1 MEATSDILFDEL
13 GNLEGSKFE
22 QESIDILLAIQAFL
36 SDIKREMF
44 LPLDLLYM
52 LVEKGDEKLRD
63 AVLHSNPD
71 ALHVDEVASR
81 LRVLAVEIEE
91 NDALFSEAKTLNRN
105 HFSKGFIRIL
115 RDANTIANGKA
126 IARKHIVDVLLWRV
140 DSIESASVKWAIR
153 RLGEGAGN
161 LLFGKNGNLQTSL
174 YDETTCYFLEFSGKI
189 AAENGTPFLG
199 TPHLLAALCSIPQTI
214 IWRAAK
220 VCGIQPERLRDEL
233 LRLIG
238 GKVPSIPVFKIG
250 RKTLTPRMVR
260 MLSAAH
266 RGSSEKIDETALTQ
280 AFINDGGSSLELI
293 QALGLESEIRRLLGD
308 PKVLEVAIPME
319 AAIHFG
325 KKTATPTLDLL
336 GRDLTA
342 EAFEGKLPLI
352 VGRERELHRMINIL
366 LRKEQRNPLLT
377 GEAGVGKTALAV
389 ALAQRIASA
398 EVPSQ
403 LHGYRVV
410 EINGASLMSGTSY
423 RGDLEARIKGLL
435 EEASEKVILFIDEA
449 HAVFSPKSGS
459 NSPAEVPNYFKSA
472 LASGDIAVVGATT
485 ESEYRRWIEQDPAL
499 KRRFEKIDIV
509 EPNDELVQQI
519 LGKLVGSLESDYD
532 VEVSPEAVQAAI
544 RFSVQFVPEQR
555 LPDKA
560 KKLLMDAC
568 IACAN
573 NLTNV
578 NGKDEGT
585 NEKGRRV
592 VTVLHVAE
600 QVVFKTGIP
609 LERVVK
615 GQVDWWV
622 GLEET
627 LNAAVIGQ
635 KGPIKEIAKTL
646 IRNRLKGSFSAR
658 PLGVFLFHGPAGVGK
673 SLVAKILAEVLFG
686 DVKAL
691 LRINMAD
698 FHQVHSLNRL
708 IGAPPGYVGY
718 EDEDLLVTPLRRRP
732 STLVYLDD
740 FDRAHPVVQDRI
752 LRIIEEGQIRDT
764 RGYAAE
770 ISNTIF
776 VFSIQNESDSQGS
789 IGFGEK
795 SKDGPRLAEEFSG
808 LSDFVDA
815 AIEFGALRSAET
827 SKALFNSYVEKFKT
841 ALFEEYQ
848 VRLQI
853 DPITYSELEKRALTM
868 VGAKGIETLVEEML
882 LNPTTE
888 LLLGSRKPKEI
899 SLTWAN
905 DSVVTTL
912 IE

>member
-1 MEATSDILFDEL
+1 MEAASDILFDDL
-13 GNLEGSKFE
+13 GDLERSKFA
-22 QESIDILLAIQAFL
+22 QESITLLDEIQAFL
-36 SDIKREMF
+36 VSIRREMF
-44 LPLDLLYM
+44 LPLDLLYV
-52 LVEKGDEKLRD
+52 LVQNGEQSLRD
-63 AVLHSNPD
+63 ALVQSNHADIRPD
-71 ALHVDEVASR
+71 EIASR
-81 LRVLAVEIEE
+81 LKTLALEIEE
-91 NDALFSEAKTLNRN
+91 NDNLFSDKQDLNRRN
-105 HFSKGFIRIL
+105 FSKGFVRIL
-115 RDANTIANGKA
+115 LDAHTIASGKK
-126 IARKHIVDVLLWRV
+126 IAPSHIVDVLLWRV

-161 LLFGKNGNLQTSL
+161 LLFKKSGNLQTAL
-174 YDETTCYFLEFSGKI
+174 YDETTSYFLEFSGKI

-214 IWRAAK
+214 IWRSAK
-220 VCGIQPERLRDEL
+220 VCGLKPERLKDEL

-238 GKVPSIPVFKIG
+238 GKMPAIPVFKIG

-266 RGSSEKIDETALTQ
+266 RASSEKINEIGLTQ
-280 AFINDGGSSLELI
+280 AFLDDGGSSLELI

-308 PKVLEVAIPME
+308 PKVLEVAIPMK

-325 KKTATPTLDLL
+325 QKTATPTLDLL

-342 EAFEGKLPLI
+342 EAFEGKLPPI
-352 VGRERELHRMINIL
+352 VGRERELQRMINIL

-398 EVPSQ
+398 DVPSQ

-423 RGDLEARIKGLL
+423 RGDLETRIKGLL

-472 LASGDIAVVGATT
+472 LASGDLAVVGATT

-499 KRRFEKIDIV
+499 KRRFEKIDIA
-509 EPNDELVQQI
+509 EPSHELVQQI
-519 LGKLVGSLESDYD
+519 LGKLVAALEDDYE

-568 IACAN
+568 IACSN

-578 NGKDEGT
+578 KGSVVS
-585 NEKGRRV
+585 EKGKPIV
-592 VTVLHVAE
+592 KVLHVAE

-622 GLEET
+622 GLEDA

-635 KGPIKEIAKTL
+635 KRPINKIAKTL
-646 IRNRLKGSFSAR
+646 IRNRLRGGTSSR
-658 PLGVFLFHGPAGVGK
+658 PIGVFLFHGPAGVGK
-673 SLVAKILAEVLFG
+673 SLVAQTLAEVLFG
-686 DVKAL
+686 DSKSM

-776 VFSIQNESDSQGS
+776 IFSIQNETESTGS
-789 IGFGEK
+789 IGFGENTTEV
-795 SKDGPRLAEEFSG
+795 GRLGQEFSQ
-808 LSDFVDA
+808 LSGFVDA
-815 AIEFGALRSAET
+815 TIEFGTLGSSET
-827 SKALFNSYVEKFKT
+827 SKALFKGYVENFKT
-841 ALFEEYQ
+841 ALLEEYQ
-848 VRLQI
+848 VALQI

-868 VGAKGIETLVEEML
+868 VGAKGIESLVEEML

-888 LLLGSRKPKEI
+888 LLLGPKKPKEI
-899 SLTWAN
+899 SLTWVN